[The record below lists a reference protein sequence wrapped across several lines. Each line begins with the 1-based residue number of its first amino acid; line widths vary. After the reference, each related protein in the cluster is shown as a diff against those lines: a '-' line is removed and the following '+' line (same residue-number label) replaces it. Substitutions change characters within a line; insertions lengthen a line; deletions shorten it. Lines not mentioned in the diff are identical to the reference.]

1 MTPADLIRIART
13 RHGLTQR
20 ELGAR
25 LGMSQPVIS
34 AYEHGRRDP
43 SVGTLTRLI
52 SGTDE
57 RLELR
62 LAPRPTATHPL
73 IGPSDHAAALVDVLL
88 LADAIP
94 NRRPLRPLA
103 FPRIDSRRSRLSD

>member
-1 MTPADLIRIART
+1 M

-25 LGMSQPVIS
+25 LGISQPVIS

-52 SGTDE
+52 GGANE

-62 LAPRPTATHPL
+62 LASRQPATHPL
-73 IGPSDHAAALVDVLL
+73 IGPSEHAAALVDVLL

-94 NRRPLRPLA
+94 HRRPIRPLS
-103 FPRIDSRRSRLSD
+103 FPRIDSRRGGVT